1 MNNSHYENYDV
12 ECRLNGAEQYCNKYS
27 GSPCCFFCKDK
38 PACSQACMNEPI
50 ACGRSVCKDKKEE

>member
-38 PACSQACMNEPI
+38 PTCSQACMNEPI
-50 ACGRSVCKDKKEE
+50 ACGHSVCKNKEKE